1 MWPGFVDALTALLL
15 VMMFVL
21 TIFTVVQFV
30 LRETISGQETEL
42 AELSAEVN
50 ALALALGLEQQAVAA
65 LEDERGR
72 LTATLDEARETAEQ
86 QSALIAALQGQVAD
100 QETALAERDSRI
112 TSFEA
117 QVASLL
123 AERDDAR
130 AEIGA
135 LEGERDRLVT
145 EQEALQLAIAQARDE
160 IDAQTEAARLAAARR
175 QALDALIADL
185 RNRVSDRETSLASA
199 LASLEAAEAQA
210 ASSEEARL
218 AELAAAEELR
228 RRLVDAEATL
238 TAEEQARLAEAAA
251 AEALR
256 ERLRNA
262 DAELTAMTLALEEQ
276 RRRAEETL
284 TLLAAARAAEEN
296 LTERLAAAL
305 AAQELGAAALEDVRA
320 ELATLREVAGSE
332 EALRDQLA
340 AALAARAV
348 AEAEATRTMSE
359 AEERAALLAMA
370 NEELADERALS
381 AESQR
386 RVQVLNE
393 QVAELRSQ
401 LSSLQ
406 ALLDE
411 AASRDAAAQVRIESL
426 GSQLNVA
433 LARAV
438 TEERRR
444 AELGRAHPARGG
456 GAAACRGSAQ
466 SRKLPVGVLR
476 RAARNPWRCRGRADR
491 GRPVPLLL
499 RGPLPVRLARTP
511 PGGARADR
519 AGRPD
524 PHAGLRR
531 DTRGHRL
538 DPARRR
544 PYRQHPGLG
553 RGLRRQLGI
562 VAGPR
567 PVGRTLHGQRTGLPA
582 RTPRRDRLR
591 RIPPREPG
599 ELVGSARRE
608 PPDRAQA
615 DRALSGARPS
625 GFFWRRILSPKAKL
639 FLAENRK
646 RPP

>member
-1 MWPGFVDALTALLL
+1 MALGRRSVRDSHTMWPGFVDALTALLL

-100 QETALAERDSRI
+100 QETALAERDARI

-284 TLLAAARAAEEN
+284 TLLAAARAAESD

-444 AELGRAHPARGG
+444 AELEEAERIRLEEEARRLAEEARNLESYRSEFFGALRAILGDVEGVQIVGDRFLFSSEVLFPSGSPELLPEGRAQIAQVARILTQVSAEIPEGIDWILRVDGHTDNIPVSG
-456 GAAACRGSAQ
+456 GAF
-466 SRKLPVGVLR
+466 
-476 RAARNPWRCRGRADR
+476 ADNW
-491 GRPVPLLL
+491 
-499 RGPLPVRLARTP
+499 
-511 PGGARADR
+511 
-519 AGRPD
+519 
-524 PHAGLRR
+524 
-531 DTRGHRL
+531 
-538 DPARRR
+538 
-544 PYRQHPGLG
+544 
-553 RGLRRQLGI
+553 
-562 VAGPR
+562 
-567 PVGRTLHGQRTGLPA
+567 
-582 RTPRRDRLR
+582 
-591 RIPPREPG
+591 
-599 ELVGSARRE
+599 ELS
-608 PPDRAQA
+608 QA
-615 DRALSGARPS
+615 RALSVVRFMVNELGFPPERLAATGFGEYRPVNPANSSEAR
-625 GFFWRRILSPKAKL
+625 
-639 FLAENRK
+639 AENRRIELK
-646 RPP
+646 LTER

>member
-1 MWPGFVDALTALLL
+1 MALGRRSVRDSHTMWPGFVDALTALLL

-100 QETALAERDSRI
+100 QETALAERDARI

-135 LEGERDRLVT
+135 LEGERDRLVS

-238 TAEEQARLAEAAA
+238 TAEEQTRLAEAAA

-284 TLLAAARAAEEN
+284 TLLAAARAAESD

-444 AELGRAHPARGG
+444 AELEEAERIRLEEEARRLAEEARNLESYRSEFFGALRAILGDVEGVQIVGDRFLFSSEVLFPSGSPELLPEGRAQIAQVARILTQVSAEIPEGIDWILRVDGHTDNIPVSG
-456 GAAACRGSAQ
+456 GAF
-466 SRKLPVGVLR
+466 
-476 RAARNPWRCRGRADR
+476 ADNW
-491 GRPVPLLL
+491 
-499 RGPLPVRLARTP
+499 
-511 PGGARADR
+511 
-519 AGRPD
+519 
-524 PHAGLRR
+524 
-531 DTRGHRL
+531 
-538 DPARRR
+538 
-544 PYRQHPGLG
+544 
-553 RGLRRQLGI
+553 
-562 VAGPR
+562 
-567 PVGRTLHGQRTGLPA
+567 
-582 RTPRRDRLR
+582 
-591 RIPPREPG
+591 
-599 ELVGSARRE
+599 ELS
-608 PPDRAQA
+608 QA
-615 DRALSGARPS
+615 RALSVVRFMVNELGFPPERLAATGFGEYRPVNPANSSEAR
-625 GFFWRRILSPKAKL
+625 
-639 FLAENRK
+639 AENRRIELK
-646 RPP
+646 LTER

>member
-1 MWPGFVDALTALLL
+1 MALGRRSVRDSHTMWPGFVDALTALLL

-100 QETALAERDSRI
+100 QETALAERDARI

-135 LEGERDRLVT
+135 LEGERDRLVS

-284 TLLAAARAAEEN
+284 TLLAAARAAESD

-444 AELGRAHPARGG
+444 AELEEAERIRLEEEARRLAEEARNLESYRSEFFGALRAILGDVEGVQIVGDRFLFSSEVLFPSGSPELLPEGRAQIAQVARILTQVSAEIPEGIDWILRVDGHTDNIPVSG
-456 GAAACRGSAQ
+456 GAF
-466 SRKLPVGVLR
+466 
-476 RAARNPWRCRGRADR
+476 ADNW
-491 GRPVPLLL
+491 
-499 RGPLPVRLARTP
+499 
-511 PGGARADR
+511 
-519 AGRPD
+519 
-524 PHAGLRR
+524 
-531 DTRGHRL
+531 
-538 DPARRR
+538 
-544 PYRQHPGLG
+544 
-553 RGLRRQLGI
+553 
-562 VAGPR
+562 
-567 PVGRTLHGQRTGLPA
+567 
-582 RTPRRDRLR
+582 
-591 RIPPREPG
+591 
-599 ELVGSARRE
+599 ELS
-608 PPDRAQA
+608 QA
-615 DRALSGARPS
+615 RALSVVRFMVNELGFPPERLAATGFGEYRPVNPANSSEAR
-625 GFFWRRILSPKAKL
+625 
-639 FLAENRK
+639 AENRRIELK
-646 RPP
+646 LTER